1 MNVWITRIDEPPA
14 PRAGALSGWRLAVKD
29 NIDVVGVDTTAG
41 CPEFAYRPAHSAPV
55 VERLVD
61 AGAVVVGKTNMDQFA
76 TGLVGTRSPH
86 GVVASVADPTVIAGG
101 SSSGSAVAVASGQA
115 DIALGTDT
123 AGSGR
128 VPAAM
133 NGIVGLKPTRGLI
146 SIEGVVPA
154 CLTLDCVSIFARTC
168 AEARLALAVAAEPPG
183 PAARTA
189 TRSARADL
197 VRQAAPRI
205 GIPADDQLL
214 FADDESADLFRLAT
228 ARLRDLGAQVVEID
242 LAPFR
247 AAGDMLYGGP
257 WVAERFAAVGEFIR
271 DTPDATVDPV
281 VRQIILAAQHIDAV
295 SAYRGQYALDELIR
309 TAAPQWHRMDA
320 LMVPTV
326 PFAPTIAEV
335 AADPVGVNATLGT
348 YTNFV
353 NLMDLSALAI
363 PAGTRRSGVPFG
375 VQLIAPA
382 FEEDLLCALGGRFEA
397 RTTRIAVVGAHLRGQ
412 PLNRQLTG
420 RGARLVSATRT
431 APDYRLFR
439 LPDTVP
445 PKPGLV
451 HVTDG
456 SGVAIEVEV
465 WELGEREFGSF
476 VDEVPPPLAIGTVV
490 LADGSQVAGFV
501 CEPHALD
508 GAPDISEHGGW
519 RGFLASATV

>member
-1 MNVWITRIDEPPA
+1 
-14 PRAGALSGWRLAVKD
+14 
-29 NIDVVGVDTTAG
+29 
-41 CPEFAYRPAHSAPV
+41 
-55 VERLVD
+55 
-61 AGAVVVGKTNMDQFA
+61 
-76 TGLVGTRSPH
+76 
-86 GVVASVADPTVIAGG
+86 
-101 SSSGSAVAVASGQA
+101 
-115 DIALGTDT
+115 
-123 AGSGR
+123 
-128 VPAAM
+128 
-133 NGIVGLKPTRGLI
+133 
-146 SIEGVVPA
+146 
-154 CLTLDCVSIFARTC
+154 
-168 AEARLALAVAAEPPG
+168 
-183 PAARTA
+183 
-189 TRSARADL
+189 
-197 VRQAAPRI
+197 
-205 GIPADDQLL
+205 
-214 FADDESADLFRLAT
+214 
-228 ARLRDLGAQVVEID
+228 
-242 LAPFR
+242 
-247 AAGDMLYGGP
+247 
-257 WVAERFAAVGEFIR
+257 
-271 DTPDATVDPV
+271 
-281 VRQIILAAQHIDAV
+281 
-295 SAYRGQYALDELIR
+295 
-309 TAAPQWHRMDA
+309 MDA

-353 NLMDLSALAI
+353 NLMDLCALAI

-382 FEEDLLCALGGRFEA
+382 FEDDLLCAIGGRFEA